1 MSLRQPLLAFSLLA
15 LSTIALAAPGSATT
29 LAAAG
34 PAVTAVQSPA
44 WLEREGQ
51 RRPLVPGDVLGNR
64 DQVLT
69 GNGARVL
76 IQLPEGSAVKL
87 GENAQLKLNALGTR
101 PGGVYTAALD
111 VLQGAFRF
119 TTDLF
124 QKRLA
129 HRAVNIRA
137 ATLTA
142 GIRGTDLWGKSDGEK
157 DLICLLEGHVV
168 VTHPQGEAMELTEP
182 LAFASA
188 LRDQPPQPVAKADAA
203 QVEKW
208 SSETELQ
215 PGQGVLRR
223 DGAWGVNFPALGSQA
238 EALALYDR
246 LRTAGYPARVRV
258 TAGSQGEEGYA
269 YRLRVGGWVS
279 RSEAMAVATRLG
291 GLLEMAPGSVSR

>member
-1 MSLRQPLLAFSLLA
+1 MSLRRPLLAFSLLVVSCA
-15 LSTIALAAPGSATT
+15 VLAAPMPPAV
-29 LAAAG
+29 AG

-51 RRPLVPGDVLGNR
+51 RRPLVPGEVLGNR

-119 TTDLF
+119 TTGLF
-124 QKRLA
+124 QKRFE

-137 ATLTA
+137 TTLTA

-168 VTHPQGEAMELTEP
+168 VTHPQGEAMELAEP

-188 LRDQPPQPVAKADAA
+188 LRDQAPQPVTRADAA
-203 QVEKW
+203 EVEKW
-208 SSETELQ
+208 SMETELQ

-223 DGAWGVNFPALGSQA
+223 DGMWGINFPAVASQA
-238 EALALYDR
+238 EALHLYDR
-246 LRTAGYPARVRV
+246 LRVAGYPARVRV
-258 TAGSQGEEGYA
+258 TADSQGEEGYA
-269 YRLRVGGWVS
+269 YRLRVGGWAS
-279 RSEAMAVATRLG
+279 RTEAAAVAARLG
-291 GLLEMAPGSVSR
+291 ALLEMAPGSVSR

>member
-1 MSLRQPLLAFSLLA
+1 MGLLRPLL
-15 LSTIALAAPGSATT
+15 LSTLTLWAAAPAV
-29 LAAAG
+29 AG
-34 PAVTAVQSPA
+34 PASRQAVVEAVQAPA
-44 WLEREGQ
+44 WLERGGE
-51 RRPLVPGDVLGNR
+51 RRPLVPGQALANR
-64 DQVLT
+64 DRIVT
-69 GNGARVL
+69 GSGSRVL
-76 IQLPEGSAVKL
+76 IQLPEGSGVKL
-87 GENAQLKLNALGTR
+87 GENAQLHLNAIGQR

-111 VLQGAFRF
+111 VLRGAFRF
-119 TTDLF
+119 TTGLF
-124 QKRLA
+124 PQRLTG
-129 HRAVNIRA
+129 RAINVRA

-188 LRDQPPQPVAKADAA
+188 LRDQPPQPVTRADAA
-203 QVEKW
+203 QVEQW
-208 SSETELQ
+208 SRETELQ

-258 TAGSQGEEGYA
+258 TADNQGEEGYA
-269 YRLRVGGWVS
+269 YRLRVGGWAS